1 MLSVIIPVYRNA
13 EFVPAL
19 VAAFEQ
25 IADRARREQGQAVE
39 FVFVVDGSP
48 DDSHARLAQ
57 ALPAAR
63 FASQLVEHSR
73 NFGSFAAIRTGLQM
87 GRGDHFAVIAADL
100 QEPPELLLAF
110 LTELA
115 GGRADVVVGRREGRD
130 DPALSRASAN
140 AFWGLYRRL
149 VNPEI
154 PEGGVDVFGCTR
166 QVRDELLALPE
177 SHSSL
182 VGQLYW
188 LGFRRAEVP
197 YRRRA
202 REHGKS
208 AWTFRKKL
216 RYLSDSIFA
225 FTDLPIR
232 LLLVLGGIGL
242 ALATV
247 LGTVVLA
254 LRLAGV
260 LQVPGYAATILVIL
274 FFGALNV
281 FSLGLVG
288 AYAARAFENTKNRP
302 IAVARSRLAFGGAPA
317 VSGAPQAQLMTD
329 EASR

>member
-1 MLSVIIPVYRNA
+1 MLSVVIPVYRNEA
-13 EFVPAL
+13 FVPAL
-19 VAAFEQ
+19 VNAFEHV
-25 IADRARREQGQAVE
+25 AERAQRDHGQAVE

-48 DDSHARLAQ
+48 DASYARLAQ
-57 ALPAAR
+57 TLPAAR
-63 FASQLVEHSR
+63 FASQLIEHSR
-73 NFGSFAAIRTGLQM
+73 NFGSFAAIRTGLQA

-100 QEPPELLLAF
+100 QEPPELMLEFLAA
-110 LTELA
+110 LSS
-115 GGRADVVVGRREGRD
+115 GRADIAVGRREGRD
-130 DPALSRASAN
+130 DPTMSRMGAN
-140 AFWGLYRRL
+140 LFWKLYRRL
-149 VNPEI
+149 VMREI

-166 QVRDELLALPE
+166 QVRDQLLALPE

-182 VGQLYW
+182 VGQLFW
-188 LGFRRAEVP
+188 LGFRRVEIP

-232 LLLVLGGIGL
+232 LLLILGGVGL

-247 LGTVVLA
+247 LGTTVLA

-302 IAVARSRLAFGGAPA
+302 IAVARSRQIFDGSAAADSSPRTRLI
-317 VSGAPQAQLMTD
+317 TD
-329 EASR
+329 EAP